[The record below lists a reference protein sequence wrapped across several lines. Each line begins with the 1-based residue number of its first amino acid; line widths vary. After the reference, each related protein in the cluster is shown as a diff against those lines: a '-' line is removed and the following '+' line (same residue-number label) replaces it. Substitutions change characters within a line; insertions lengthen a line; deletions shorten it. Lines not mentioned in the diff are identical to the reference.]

1 MSVKVVRPL
10 KYKEATLAL
19 CFHPSKCAEHFH
31 ERVCR
36 IERVGG
42 IGELVSGF
50 LVDKGHERGM
60 EKHYITSTGLI
71 VVRNW
76 EHDEAVTV
84 MVARAHQIAR
94 YYKTL
99 GYEAPHNIMMVAR
112 YHERMGMNY

>member
-1 MSVKVVRPL
+1 MSVRVVRPL

-50 LVDKGHERGM
+50 LVDKGHERGE

-71 VVRNW
+71 VVRNR

-84 MVARAHQIAR
+84 MVAREGQIKR
-94 YYKTL
+94 YYKAV
-99 GYEAPHNIMMVAR
+99 GFNAPHRLLMVAR
-112 YHERMGMNY
+112 EHEANHMNY